1 MKLGFVLAPLLVSS
15 VAYAQAPGDYY
26 EEGSGAPGIT
36 PVVVAPTPPPPKPRR
51 WSVGLGIGS
60 VNLAPH
66 VAPENETE
74 FSVGQLAV
82 RYRMTR
88 HLELELAF
96 AGGREQVHDEYEG
109 KREGDREVSQA
120 VLGLRYRFNPQRKWN
135 LWVMAGLGSL
145 AVTHHEASDEER
157 DYAQQSTLQFG
168 AGLERRW
175 SRFALQLELR
185 AVGVAPHE
193 REGFDDA
200 PVVTEP
206 TRPGMETP
214 LPPEQDMTTYA
225 NDGMSGGQVIL
236 SGNYYF

>member
-1 MKLGFVLAPLLVSS
+1 MKLGFVLAPLMLGS

-36 PVVVAPTPPPPKPRR
+36 PVVVAPVATPPPPKPRR
-51 WSVGLGIGS
+51 WSIGLGIGS
-60 VNLAPH
+60 IDLAPH
-66 VAPENETE
+66 VAPEMETE

-82 RYRMTR
+82 RYRATR
-88 HLELELAF
+88 HLEIELAF
-96 AGGREQVHDEYEG
+96 AGGREQVHDEYDG
-109 KREGDREVSQA
+109 QREGDREVSQT

-193 REGFDDA
+193 TEEG
-200 PVVTEP
+200 PTVVSEP
-206 TRPGMETP
+206 TRPGMDMP
-214 LPPEQDMTTYA
+214 IPPEKDTTTYA